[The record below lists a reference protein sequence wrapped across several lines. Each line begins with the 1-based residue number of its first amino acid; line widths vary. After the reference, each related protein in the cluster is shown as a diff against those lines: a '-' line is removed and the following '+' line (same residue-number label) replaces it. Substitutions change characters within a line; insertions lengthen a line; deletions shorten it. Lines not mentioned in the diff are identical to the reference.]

1 MSEEL
6 RVLLDKLGI
15 EWTLPNPCMNQDQ
28 ITTQVGHCF
37 ITETFL
43 MFRTGT
49 GHFVKTPA
57 FLIENMA
64 AVPVVVDGSYEWWA
78 IALSPAQAV
87 GILMMQTI
95 EAVAEQDG
103 AELEYE
109 TAKRI
114 RAIAERGTIG
124 HTECS
129 ACHVAVGI
137 DDCFCRHCGKELLDE
152 LP

>member
-1 MSEEL
+1 MSDEL
-6 RVLLDKLGI
+6 RVLLDELGVK
-15 EWTLPNPCMNQDQ
+15 WTLPNPCMDQDQ

-57 FLIENMA
+57 FLVENMA
-64 AVPVVVDGSYEWWA
+64 ANPVIVDGSYEWWA

-87 GILMMQTI
+87 EILMVQAI
-95 EAVAEQDG
+95 EAG
-103 AELEYE
+103 SELRYE

-114 RAIAERGTIG
+114 SAIADERGTIG

-129 ACHVAVGI
+129 ACGGKVDQ
-137 DDCFCRHCGKELLDE
+137 DDAFCRHCGRELT
-152 LP
+152 